1 MFAIACSLLALA
13 ISVIAIWRSGN
24 RKGVITQE
32 KVQGVVSRA
41 CANPRIEKA
50 GRNPPPPVDFKKPE
64 PTPAPPA
71 MRYNTKNP
79 IPRDDPWDSNHPCHD
94 IHLGET
100 EYRERFQPPPK
111 KP

>member
-13 ISVIAIWRSGN
+13 ISVIAVWRSG
-24 RKGVITQE
+24 RPKVVFDQE
-32 KVQGVVSRA
+32 KLKRA
-41 CANPRIEKA
+41 LNKQYFISQLEKA

-79 IPRDDPWDSNHPCHD
+79 IPHDDPWDSNHPCHD
-94 IHLGET
+94 IHIGD
-100 EYRERFQPPPK
+100 PGM
-111 KP
+111 